1 MKLRTIL
8 LSLSIALAIPCIH
21 ADNLN
26 LIPRPAEI
34 SMTRNT
40 VPLKKVLTISTDMPE
55 SDRAALTE
63 YLRDYPIETNPV
75 KKNGFI
81 RARVV
86 AGGMDSDEAYRMDI
100 RKNGIEITASA
111 PTGIF
116 YGLQT
121 LAQLVRNGKLHEGTI
136 SDSPRFPYRGL
147 HLDVS
152 RHFFTPEHVKRQIDL
167 ISTYKMNRLHL
178 HLTDGVG
185 WRLEIPGY
193 PRLTD
198 YAAWRRSS
206 DLDSLAKFDE
216 KFCTSDT
223 EGAYGGFYTADDI
236 RDILDYARLRHVTVI
251 PEIEMPGH
259 SEEVLAAYPE
269 LSCTGEPSG
278 SGEVCIG
285 KEATFRFFE
294 DVLDEVMRLF
304 PSEYIHIGGD
314 EADKSHWKACPDC
327 QKRIKDE
334 NLGDE
339 DGLQSYMIR
348 RIEKYVNSKGRKIIG
363 WDEIIDGGLPPNATV
378 MCWRDP
384 DKALKAAA
392 EGHNIIMTPG
402 NRCYLDAPQDDPET
416 QPRAFGPTITVG
428 RVYSYNPVPE
438 SLDSNAA
445 EHIIGVQG
453 NTWAELISTPAHA
466 EYMIYPRIIAI
477 AETGWT
483 PEARKDSTDFMRRIN
498 REVKHI
504 KALGYNPF
512 MLSERVQASQEVDRA
527 GRRILVSLSSE
538 RMPAEIR
545 YTTDGSEP
553 TQNSTLYTGP
563 IYVADSLHLAARL
576 FEDSKPLG
584 DVLRMRTDY
593 HKAIGKTVTYA
604 PRGHYYMHSEV
615 YKGGGDTALTD
626 GRRGGKTY
634 MDGRWQGFCPGDMDV
649 VIDLGE
655 VMPVQRI
662 MANFM
667 QMCTPSVFLPE
678 KVEIWTSTDGSDYTL
693 LKSESP
699 SEEEAAA
706 DVTFRDFGWTG
717 TPVMARYIRYH
728 AMQQHRGFLFTD
740 EVVVQ

>member
-1 MKLRTIL
+1 MKLRAIL
-8 LSLSIALAIPCIH
+8 ITIALTVAVPCLF
-21 ADNLN
+21 ADGLN
-26 LIPRPAEI
+26 LIPRPAKV
-34 SMTRNT
+34 SLTSSS
-40 VPLKKVLTISTDMPE
+40 VPVKKVLTISAKMPE
-55 SDRAALTE
+55 DDRAALLE

-75 KKNGFI
+75 EKNGFI
-81 RARVV
+81 NARVV
-86 AGGMDSDEAYRMDI
+86 PGSMDSDEAYRMDI

-111 PTGIF
+111 PAGIF

-121 LAQLVRNGKLHEGTI
+121 LAQLVRNGDLHQGTI
-136 SDSPRFPYRGL
+136 VDSPRFPYRGL

-152 RHFFTPEHVKRQIDL
+152 RHFFSKEHVKRQIDL
-167 ISTYKMNRLHL
+167 ISSYKMNRLHL

-193 PRLTD
+193 PQLTD
-198 YAAWRRSS
+198 LAAWRRHS
-206 DLDSLAKFDE
+206 DLDSLALCDK
-216 KFCTSDT
+216 KFCHRDT
-223 EGAYGGFYTADDI
+223 KGAYGGYYTAADI

-251 PEIEMPGH
+251 PEIEMPAH
-259 SEEVLAAYPE
+259 SEEVLAAYPQ
-269 LSCTGEPSG
+269 LSCTGEATG
-278 SGEVCIG
+278 AGEVCIG
-285 KEATFRFFE
+285 KEATFKFFE

-314 EADKSHWKACPDC
+314 EANKSHWKACPDC
-327 QKRIKDE
+327 QQRIKDE
-334 NLGDE
+334 GLGDE
-339 DGLQSYMIR
+339 NGLQSYMIR

-384 DKALKAAA
+384 AKALEAAA
-392 EGHNIIMTPG
+392 EGHDIIMTPG

-416 QPRAFGPTITVG
+416 QPRAFGPTVTLSQT
-428 RVYSYNPVPE
+428 YSYNPVPDTL
-438 SLDSNAA
+438 SADAA
-445 EHIIGVQG
+445 RHIIGIQG
-453 NTWAELISTPAHA
+453 NTWAELISTPEHA

-483 PEARKDSTDFMRRIN
+483 SAARKDSTDFMRRIN

-504 KALGYNPF
+504 RAIGYNPF

-553 TQNSTLYTGP
+553 TQNSTLYSGP
-563 IYVADSLHLAARL
+563 ISVTDSLFLAARL
-576 FEDSKPLG
+576 FEDGKPLG
-584 DVLRMRTDY
+584 DVLRLRTDY
-593 HKAIGKTVTYA
+593 HKAIGKKVTYN

-649 VIDLGE
+649 TIDLGE
-655 VMPVQRI
+655 VMPVHRI

-667 QMCTPSVFLPE
+667 QMKTPSVFLPE
-678 KVEIWTSTDGSDYTL
+678 KVEILVSENGTDYTL
-693 LKSESP
+693 LHSESP
-699 SEEEAAA
+699 TAQEADA
-706 DVTFRDFGWTG
+706 DVILRNFGWTG
-717 TPVMARYIRYH
+717 TPVKARYIRYH